1 MNFIIFIMLVFFLI
15 GLLDK
20 TLNNK
25 FNVAEAFD
33 EGLKN
38 FGSITLSMSGF
49 YCIMIFFLLENMDT
63 FLSLTSYLPIDSSFL
78 IGSILAP
85 DMGGFS
91 IVHSISDNIS
101 IVVFSGILLTST
113 IGATISFQLPIFF
126 GSIEKCDLPYMVH
139 GLIYGL
145 ITLPFILFVAGIY
158 LQVPDLLLNLLP
170 MIILCVLL
178 YIGLTKF
185 YQQTISIL
193 SIFANMIKFAG
204 MIFFGMVAT
213 QVLFPNIHFTSDILI
228 SEAMMIV
235 LKMGI
240 IVCGS
245 LVLSEFILRYGK
257 KQIQWIANKI
267 GCNEISVVGFIL
279 SLTTSLAMLP
289 LFSKMDNKGKILNGA
304 FSVSGAYVIGGQLGF
319 INSVTTQNYVL
330 LYMIVKL
337 CAGIFA
343 MLIASLYDK
352 KSVKE
357 C

>member
-25 FNVAEAFD
+25 FNVAKAFD

-49 YCIMIFFLLENMDT
+49 YCIMIFFLLEHMDS

-91 IVHSISDNIS
+91 IVNSISEKTSVI
-101 IVVFSGILLTST
+101 VFSGILLTST
-113 IGATISFQLPIFF
+113 LGATISFQLPIFF
-126 GSIEKCDLPYMVH
+126 GSIEKEDLPYMVH

-145 ITLPFILFVAGIY
+145 ITLPFILIIAGIY
-158 LQVPDLLLNLLP
+158 LHVPSLFMNLLP
-170 MIILCVLL
+170 ILCLCVLL
-178 YIGLTKF
+178 YSGLTK
-185 YQQTISIL
+185 YYEHTIKIL
-193 SIFANMIKFAG
+193 TVFANVIKFSG
-204 MIFFGMVAT
+204 MIFFGMVAI
-213 QVLFPNIHFTSDILI
+213 QVLFPGVQFTSDTLI

-245 LVLSEFILRYGK
+245 LVLSEFILKFGK
-257 KQIQWIANKI
+257 QQIKKIAKVI
-267 GCNEISVVGFIL
+267 GCNEISIVGFIL

-289 LFSKMDNKGKILNGA
+289 LFSRMDTKGKILNGA
-304 FSVSGAYVIGGQLGF
+304 FSVSGAYVLGGQLGF
-319 INSVTTQNYVL
+319 INSVTTEKYVL

-337 CAGIFA
+337 CAGLLA
-343 MLIASLYDK
+343 MAVASLYYK
-352 KSVKE
+352 KSQKG
-357 C
+357 